1 MEPIGLI
8 SVIMPAYN
16 AERTIAESV
25 RSVIA
30 QTYENWELI
39 VVNDASEDD
48 TESIIREFE
57 RQDHR
62 IKSIKNAKNAGVS
75 ETRHRG
81 VEQAEGKWIAFL
93 DSDDIWLED
102 KLEKQ
107 ISLQRKTDAKL
118 LFTGSGFMSAD
129 RKRMGWVLH
138 VPEEIGYK
146 KLLKQ
151 NLLSNSSVLVQK
163 ELFLQNEMIGEG
175 MHEDFACWLN
185 VLKNGCVAYGV
196 DEPLLIYRLSPD
208 SKSGNKIKAAKM
220 NWNTY
225 RAVGLNYVSSVYYMA
240 WYMGNGI
247 MKYRKLKK

>member
-81 VEQAEGKWIAFL
+81 VEHSYWKWIAFL
-93 DSDDIWLED
+93 DRYDIWL
-102 KLEKQ
+102 
-107 ISLQRKTDAKL
+107 
-118 LFTGSGFMSAD
+118 
-129 RKRMGWVLH
+129 
-138 VPEEIGYK
+138 
-146 KLLKQ
+146 
-151 NLLSNSSVLVQK
+151 
-163 ELFLQNEMIGEG
+163 
-175 MHEDFACWLN
+175 
-185 VLKNGCVAYGV
+185 
-196 DEPLLIYRLSPD
+196 
-208 SKSGNKIKAAKM
+208 
-220 NWNTY
+220 
-225 RAVGLNYVSSVYYMA
+225 
-240 WYMGNGI
+240 
-247 MKYRKLKK
+247 